1 VDFGGRREFAIKKRV
16 KAQFRFDAFN
26 FLNIPYLVF
35 PANVS
40 NMVLDPD
47 GTVKNL
53 GGYSTITSV
62 DNLGRDF
69 DARHLEVY
77 LRLSF

>member
-1 VDFGGRREFAIKKRV
+1 
-16 KAQFRFDAFN
+16 
-26 FLNIPYLVF
+26 
-35 PANVS
+35 
-40 NMVLDPD
+40 MVLDPD